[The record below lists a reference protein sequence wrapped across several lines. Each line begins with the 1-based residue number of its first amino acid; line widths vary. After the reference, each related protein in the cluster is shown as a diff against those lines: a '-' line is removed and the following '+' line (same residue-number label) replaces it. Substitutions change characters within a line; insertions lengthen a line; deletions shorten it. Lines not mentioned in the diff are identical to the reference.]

1 MARQHDAAADS
12 RAWLSRDA
20 ARTAAT
26 WAVVWLAFLLL
37 AWLAWQLKVILAL
50 VFVAILLAA
59 AISQPV
65 HLLEGRLGLPRIA
78 AVAICYLVLL
88 ALAAGAVWLIV
99 PPLVEQA
106 ADLVAA
112 IPEIA
117 SRVIEWTRGAVSPIV
132 PADTFD
138 QALNELP
145 ARIGEVLSGQGVIG
159 APLVL
164 IGIVVNV
171 VIVVFLSAFLVID
184 GGSLWKA
191 LIAYA
196 APERR
201 DRLSTV
207 AGNVV
212 DRLGSYVSGQL
223 LIMLITGTGV
233 AIGMLIIGVPFVLPM
248 GVLAFLTEAIPIAG
262 PFISGIPIVL
272 LAFTEGP
279 VPGLLMAGWIL
290 VLQQLEGYVLIPLVQ
305 NRVIRVSPTIVLIGV
320 VAGGALAGVLGAVIA
335 IPLVAVIQ
343 VIMSEVVLPA
353 RRRTW
358 QNGEAASGGPAAGPV
373 SD

>member
-1 MARQHDAAADS
+1 MARQHDDAGNS

-26 WAVVWLAFLLL
+26 WAVVWLAFALL

-65 HLLEGRLGLPRIA
+65 HLLERRLGLPRIA
-78 AVAICYLVLL
+78 AVVACYLVLL
-88 ALAAGAVWLIV
+88 AIAAGAVWLIV
-99 PPLVEQA
+99 PPLVQQA
-106 ADLVAA
+106 AALVAA
-112 IPEIA
+112 IPEIS
-117 SRVIEWTRGAVSPIV
+117 SRVIEWTREAVSPLV
-132 PADTFD
+132 PSDAFD
-138 QALNELP
+138 EALNALP
-145 ARIGEVLSGQGVIG
+145 ARIGEVLTGQGVIG

-191 LIAYA
+191 ILGYA

-223 LIMLITGTGV
+223 LIM
-233 AIGMLIIGVPFVLPM
+233 
-248 GVLAFLTEAIPIAG
+248 
-262 PFISGIPIVL
+262 
-272 LAFTEGP
+272 
-279 VPGLLMAGWIL
+279 
-290 VLQQLEGYVLIPLVQ
+290 
-305 NRVIRVSPTIVLIGV
+305 
-320 VAGGALAGVLGAVIA
+320 
-335 IPLVAVIQ
+335 
-343 VIMSEVVLPA
+343 
-353 RRRTW
+353 
-358 QNGEAASGGPAAGPV
+358 
-373 SD
+373 